1 MYMSSYVTR
10 NIRNV
15 GLIGHGGEGK
25 TTLTEAMLFNARVVD
40 RFGRVE
46 DGTTTTDFDPE
57 EIKRKI
63 SINAALAPFEWN
75 GHKINVID
83 VPGYFDFVGEMIE
96 ALRVVDGAVIVV
108 GAVSGVMVG
117 TEKAWDYCKEYDLP
131 IMIFVNQMD
140 RENVHYEKVLE
151 QLEGKYGTCIT
162 PLQVPIMK
170 GGRFAGLV
178 DAVKMKAW
186 EFTDKGL
193 KEVSIPDDMSD
204 TVESIRTR
212 LVEAAAETSEE
223 LMEKYFEGEELTEE
237 EIQAAIRKG
246 VASGDIV
253 PVLFG
258 SALTNA
264 GVDILMDS
272 LIKYMP
278 APDERPEVSVTN
290 IKTGEV
296 EKRKV
301 DASQPFSAFV
311 FKTIVD
317 PFVGKLSLFKVMSG
331 QLTNG
336 MNLYNANKEKG
347 EKTGNLYI
355 LRGKKQI
362 AVDKL
367 TAGDIGALAKLQNT
381 ATGDTLCDPAYPIV
395 YEGFQFPE
403 PCISMA
409 VNAEKEGEEEKVFT
423 GLNRLMEEDPTFKIE
438 QNTETGE
445 TLISG
450 TGEVHLDVIASR
462 LKNKFGVNA
471 VFKEP
476 KVPYRETIRK
486 SIKAEGKHKK
496 QTGGHGQYGHV
507 WIEFEPLPNPDE
519 QRFEFVDKIV
529 GGVVPRQYIPAVEKG
544 LIEAMQKGVLAGYPM
559 VGIRAT
565 LYDGSYHPVDSSEM
579 SFKIAAYLA
588 YKKLEQADPVL
599 LEPIMHAEV
608 IIPDEYMGDIIGDLN
623 RRRGRI
629 LGMTPLG
636 NGLQKVDAEVPLAEM
651 FRYATDLRSMTQAR
665 GSFKLTFVRYEE
677 VPANISAKIVEQARR
692 EAQGE

>member
-1 MYMSSYVTR
+1 MSSYVTR

-25 TTLTEAMLFNARVVD
+25 TTLTEAMLFNAKVID
-40 RFGRVE
+40 RFGRVD

-75 GHKINVID
+75 GHKINIID

-96 ALRVVDGAVIVV
+96 ALRVVDAAVIVV

-117 TEKAWDYCKEYDLP
+117 TEKAWDYCNEYNLP
-131 IMIFVNQMD
+131 VMIFVNQMD
-140 RENVHYEKVLE
+140 RENVHYERILQ
-151 QLEGKYGTCIT
+151 QLEDKYGTRIT
-162 PLQVPIMK
+162 PIQIPIMK
-170 GGRFAGLV
+170 GGKFAGVV
-178 DAVKMKAW
+178 DVVKMKAW
-186 EFTDKGL
+186 EFADKGV
-193 KEVSIPDDMSD
+193 KETSIPDDISD
-204 TVESIRTR
+204 ALESIRTR

-237 EIQAAIRKG
+237 EIQAAICKG
-246 VASGDIV
+246 VAAGDIV

-272 LIKYMP
+272 IVKYMP

-290 IKTGEV
+290 IKTGQV

-301 DASQPFSAFV
+301 DASQPFSALV

-331 QLTNG
+331 ELVNG

-347 EKTGNLYI
+347 EKSGNLYI
-355 LRGKKQI
+355 LRGKRQI

-367 TAGDIGALAKLQNT
+367 TAGDIGALAKLQVT
-381 ATGDTLCDPAYPIV
+381 STGDTLCDPAYPIM
-395 YEGFQFPE
+395 YEGLKFPE
-403 PCISMA
+403 PCLSMA
-409 VNAEKEGEEEKVFT
+409 VNAEKQGEEEKVFT
-423 GLNRLMEEDPTFKIE
+423 GLNRLTEEDPTFKIE
-438 QNTETGE
+438 QNAETGE
-445 TLISG
+445 TIISG

-471 VFKEP
+471 IFKEP

-486 SIKAEGKHKK
+486 PIKAEGKHKK

-507 WIEFEPLPNPDE
+507 FIEFEPLPNPDE

-544 LIEAMQKGVLAGYPM
+544 LVEAMQKGVLAGYPM

-565 LYDGSYHPVDSSEM
+565 LYDGSFHPVDSSEM

-588 YKKLEQADPVL
+588 YKKLDQANPVL

-608 IIPDEYMGDIIGDLN
+608 VIPDEYMGDIIGDLN

-677 VPANISAKIVEQARR
+677 VPGNISAKIVEQAKR
-692 EAQGE
+692 EAQEE